1 MRIAV
6 LGSGAVGGYYGAKL
20 ARAGH
25 DVTFIARGAHLRAI
39 RERGLEVRSPM
50 LGDFTV
56 QAQAMAA
63 LLQQFATRPELRASV
78 KKEFEG
84 LKALFGDYIQALEKT
99 YTLPKIADKSQ
110 R

>member
-1 MRIAV
+1 MKFAV

-25 DVTFIARGAHLRAI
+25 DVTFIARGAHLAAI
-39 RERGLEVRSPM
+39 RERGLQIRSPL

-56 QAQAMAA
+56 HAA
-63 LLQQFATRPELRASV
+63 AEDDTRRSV
-78 KKEFEG
+78 RS
-84 LKALFGDYIQALEKT
+84 T
-99 YTLPKIADKSQ
+99 SSCS